1 MHLCETVSIELD
13 LKLFSDS
20 SEKHYFKMEF
30 HSLFEA
36 LTDPNLPSHPPSQ
49 SVLTLW
55 FMSSELPWLYI
66 VLTED
71 FLSSMI
77 ICMHLF

>member
-36 LTDPNLPSHPPSQ
+36 LTDPNLPSQPTQ
-49 SVLTLW
+49 Q
-55 FMSSELPWLYI
+55 
-66 VLTED
+66 
-71 FLSSMI
+71 
-77 ICMHLF
+77 